1 MIDSRPFRNPR
12 TGPLSDSLDFTGER
26 FVPELVREIWYEH
39 WHRYVFA
46 LPWAAGRRVL
56 DCACGEGYGA
66 DLLARRARSVTGL
79 DRSAEAIGHAR
90 RRYAGG
96 RDNLTFTEGDCA
108 ALPFA
113 DASFD
118 LVVSFETLE
127 HIDAQAA
134 MLDEFHRVLDP
145 GGLLVLSSP
154 DRKTYSD
161 DRGFENEF
169 HVRELYRDELIELV
183 GARFPAW
190 RLYGQKLM
198 FHSVIWPL
206 DGEPGA
212 GEVAVLDGD
221 RGLVEGAVPG
231 AEPLYYVMLCGR
243 DEAALPGGE
252 RGLSLFADRAE
263 SVYEHYN
270 AEVRHHMESGRVF
283 EQMKHR
289 IRELEAALPEAGR
302 ESAPR
307 RWFQRFFG
315 GRR

>member
-1 MIDSRPFRNPR
+1 MVDSRPFSNPR
-12 TGPLSDSLDFTGER
+12 SGPLSDSLAFTGER

-66 DLLARRARSVTGL
+66 DLLARRARSVAGL
-79 DRSAEAIGHAR
+79 DRSAEAIRHAR
-90 RRYAGG
+90 QRYGQ
-96 RDNLTFTEGDCA
+96 RENLDFAEGDCA
-108 ALPFA
+108 DLPFA

-127 HIDAQAA
+127 HIEAQAA
-134 MLDEFHRVLDP
+134 MLDEFRRVLEP

-169 HVRELYRDELIELV
+169 HVRELYRDELVELV
-183 GARFPAW
+183 GDRFPAW

-206 DGEPGA
+206 TGDPGA
-212 GEVAVLDGD
+212 GEVAELDDAGE
-221 RGLVEGAVPG
+221 LAEGGAPG
-231 AEPLYYVMLCGR
+231 AEPLYYVMLCAR
-243 DEAALPGGE
+243 DEAALPAAG
-252 RGLSLFADRAE
+252 RGLSLFSDRAE

-270 AEVRHHMESGRVF
+270 AEVRHHIESGRVF
-283 EQMKHR
+283 EDMQSR
-289 IRELEAALPEAGR
+289 IRELETALRETGEGR
-302 ESAPR
+302 SSRGWFR
-307 RWFQRFFG
+307 RLFG
-315 GRR
+315 KRR